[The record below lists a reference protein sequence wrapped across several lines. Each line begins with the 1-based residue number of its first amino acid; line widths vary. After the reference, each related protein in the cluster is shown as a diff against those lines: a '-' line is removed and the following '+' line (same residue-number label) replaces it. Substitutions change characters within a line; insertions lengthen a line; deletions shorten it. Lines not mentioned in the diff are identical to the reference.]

1 MSGDLKKSFTQRPIQ
16 AREKALAAASKKT
29 VAETERLAD
38 LESAVVSLASAVP
51 KGKTEHVAAVLA
63 NMVLLQRITLK
74 DVPAEFK
81 QEVDKALKEK
91 DAAKKPRK
99 EAAK

>member
-1 MSGDLKKSFTQRPIQ
+1 MIGDFKKSFAQRSIQ
-16 AREKALAAASKKT
+16 AREKALAAASKT
-29 VAETERLAD
+29 TMAEAERLAD

-51 KGKTEHVAAVLA
+51 KGKKEHVAAVLA
-63 NMVLLQRITLK
+63 NMVLLQSITLK